1 MTLNVDLLSFYWL
14 LTCLTAHFL
23 QFLLPK
29 VFSFSL
35 TWKCISVLWEISWIH
50 CIIYQKKQYQIN
62 IVSSPPWDQGG
73 WFLCHQPGRG
83 ATTKLQEPG
92 WGHIQEG
99 EMILGSQAGGELLY
113 HDELLVFPQNA
124 SPWILQILPVA
135 LSYIFLTFS

>member
-92 WGHIQEG
+92 WRHNERG
-99 EMILGSQAGGELLY
+99 EDYFRQSSRGGT
-113 HDELLVFPQNA
+113 
-124 SPWILQILPVA
+124 A
-135 LSYIFLTFS
+135 LSWRIVGISTKCFTLNFTNFACYLIFF